1 MQQWQRLCRGM
12 GRRLVLGGAG
22 EHAAPV
28 AGAAALFGY
37 LVVFQLGCGRRG
49 EFAVPEEVPEQRKDV
64 QVACRA
70 WPCFQGRDV
79 RDKRIL
85 SVFLSWLSAA
95 PARRTAQGGRVAL
108 CRRAPT
114 VSAGSPAVR
123 LSGLRWWRPSAGELR
138 NVVEVAGFA

>member
-1 MQQWQRLCRGM
+1 MATVVPGHRGGGWSSEAPASMRLRSPALLRYSGASLCSSSGTGGEASWLSRRFMNSVRMCRS
-12 GRRLVLGGAG
+12 RAG
-22 EHAAPV
+22 PGPV
-28 AGAAALFGY
+28 F
-37 LVVFQLGCGRRG
+37 R
-49 EFAVPEEVPEQRKDV
+49 
-64 QVACRA
+64 VA
-70 WPCFQGRDV
+70 DV

-108 CRRAPT
+108 CGRAPA

-123 LSGLRWWRPSAGELR
+123 LSELRWWRPSAGELR